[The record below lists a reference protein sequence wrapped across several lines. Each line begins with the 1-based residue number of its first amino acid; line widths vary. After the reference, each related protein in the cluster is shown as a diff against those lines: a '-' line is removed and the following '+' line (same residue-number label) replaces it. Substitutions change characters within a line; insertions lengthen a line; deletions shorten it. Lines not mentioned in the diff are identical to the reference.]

1 MSEDLK
7 LSILNKLAAD
17 GSIADTKTAFANV
30 SSETILGALKS
41 LESQEKVTYETITSE
56 VWSIEPEGQDQLKNG
71 SYEARIYDAVPAGE
85 QGISIADL
93 NAKFG
98 KMANLG
104 MGKGFQNKWIK
115 KNGANVVRLV
125 DSIVDQV
132 KADLQTIVAT
142 NGNPSA
148 EVIKNLKKRAGLIK
162 LTKTLSYKVS
172 KGASFST
179 ELKKQATDLTVEML
193 QSGAWKNSEFKKFNF
208 DSLGINPNGGHLHP
222 LMKVREEF
230 RQIFFEMGFEEMP
243 TNNFV
248 DSSFWNF
255 DALFVPQQHAARD
268 LQDTFYLLDPATTDD
283 LPAFWETVKDV
294 HEKGGYGS
302 IGYRYKWS
310 ADEAKKLVLRTHTT
324 AVSSSVLHKLAQEP
338 YKPAKFFSI
347 DRVYRNEEVDATHL
361 AEFHQVEGVIADKNM
376 SLGSL
381 IAFLDIFFKKMGITN
396 LRFKPTYNPY
406 TEPSMEIFSW
416 HDGFKKWVEIG
427 NSGMFRPEMLRSL
440 GLEDGVQVAGFG
452 LSLERPT
459 MIKYGVDNIRSLVG
473 HKVDLGMVQ
482 TNPACRLDKKMGKE
496 VFQTKQVESEN

>member
-1 MSEDLK
+1 MSEELK
-7 LSILNKLAAD
+7 LSVLNKLETE
-17 GSIADTKTAFANV
+17 GSIADTKTAFADV
-30 SSETILGALKS
+30 SAETILGALKS
-41 LESQEKVTYETITSE
+41 LESQEKVTYKTLTTE
-56 VWSIEPEGQDQLKNG
+56 VWTIESEGQDMLENG
-71 SYEARIYDAVPAGE
+71 SYEARIFDAVPAGE
-85 QGISIADL
+85 QGIPVAELS
-93 NAKFG
+93 AKFG
-98 KMANLG
+98 KIASLG
-104 MGKGFQNKWIK
+104 QGTGFKNKWIK
-115 KNGANVVRLV
+115 KNGSNIVRLV

-132 KADLQTIVAT
+132 KVDLETVKAT
-142 NGNPSA
+142 GGHTSSD
-148 EVIKNLKKRAGLIK
+148 VIKDLKRRRLIK
-162 LTKTLSYKVS
+162 PNKTFSYAVS
-172 KGASFST
+172 KGTDFST
-179 ELKKQATDLTVEML
+179 EIKKQATDLTVEML

-208 DSLGINPNGGHLHP
+208 DSLGVSPNGGHLHP

-268 LQDTFYLLDPATTDD
+268 LQDTFFLKDPAVANE
-283 LPAFWETVKDV
+283 LPAFWETVRDV

-302 IGYRYKWS
+302 IGYRYPWS
-310 ADEAKKLVLRTHTT
+310 IEEAKRLVLRTHTT
-324 AVSSSVLHKLAQEP
+324 AVSSNVLNKLAKEP
-338 YKPAKFFSI
+338 YRPAKYFSI
-347 DRVYRNEEVDATHL
+347 DRVYRNEAVDATHL

-381 IAFLDIFFKKMGITN
+381 IAFLDIFFQKMGITN

-427 NSGMFRPEMLRSL
+427 NSGMFRPEMLRPL
-440 GLEDGVQVAGFG
+440 GLEEGVQVAGFG

-459 MIKYGVDNIRSLVG
+459 MIKYGVDNIRALVG

-482 TNPACRLDKKMGKE
+482 SNPACRLDKKMGKE
-496 VFQTKQVESEN
+496 VFQPTAVEADN